1 MVVEAKLL
9 SAVVASADEVTLRSN
24 LRKSSSSTLRDS
36 PCSRNPHPRRPRPR
50 SRHSRPLP
58 RHKGSHN
65 TNIVSPHVIT
75 SNPYRG
81 CAAPLAWAGAS
92 IATIVLAACAPLTRR
107 RLSPEPGICQKQ
119 QMQLYVHISGPTLLA
134 TVVLLVVV
142 LAELLAVVVAAQE
155 SPGAVGV
162 PGVITAVALALLARA
177 VGGAA
182 LVVLAWNEWMTFEI
196 I

>member
-1 MVVEAKLL
+1 
-9 SAVVASADEVTLRSN
+9 
-24 LRKSSSSTLRDS
+24 
-36 PCSRNPHPRRPRPR
+36 
-50 SRHSRPLP
+50 
-58 RHKGSHN
+58 
-65 TNIVSPHVIT
+65 
-75 SNPYRG
+75 
-81 CAAPLAWAGAS
+81 
-92 IATIVLAACAPLTRR
+92 
-107 RLSPEPGICQKQ
+107 
-119 QMQLYVHISGPTLLA
+119 MQLYVHISGPTLLA